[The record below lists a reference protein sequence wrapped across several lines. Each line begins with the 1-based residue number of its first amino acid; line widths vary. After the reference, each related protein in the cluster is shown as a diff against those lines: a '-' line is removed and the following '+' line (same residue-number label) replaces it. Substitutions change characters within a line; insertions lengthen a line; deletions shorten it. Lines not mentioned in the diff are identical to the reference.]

1 MQSLANVCQ
10 AFLCTF
16 EYHIIILHAMSK
28 MHEILK
34 EEKITVEPKS
44 SKRLTLSDFSFMKSR
59 ELLKNLHT
67 SLRDTVISERRGAE

>member
-1 MQSLANVCQ
+1 
-10 AFLCTF
+10 
-16 EYHIIILHAMSK
+16 MSK

-34 EEKITVEPKS
+34 EEKITVGPKS
-44 SKRLTLSDFSFMKSR
+44 SKRLTLNDFSFMKSR